1 MKTMFIKNPC
11 TSISFPHHDRG
22 GAGFGVDIIDSIVPG
37 PDSLGMAVFDRCLRE
52 T

>member
-1 MKTMFIKNPC
+1 MITMFIKNPYIV
-11 TSISFPHHDRG
+11 ISFPHNSG
-22 GAGFGVDIIDSIVPG
+22 GVGFGMDIIDSIVPG